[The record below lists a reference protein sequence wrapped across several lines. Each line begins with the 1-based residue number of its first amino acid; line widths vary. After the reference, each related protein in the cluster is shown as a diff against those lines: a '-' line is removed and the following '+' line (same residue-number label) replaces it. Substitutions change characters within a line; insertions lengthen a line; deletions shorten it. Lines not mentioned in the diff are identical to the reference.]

1 MRAAG
6 HAYNLLS
13 SAEENTIH
21 KGVLRILAEVGMEIQ
36 NDELLRLLAEAGAR
50 VDLDAQRA
58 RFPVSLVERFL
69 AEAEKQDWEARQ
81 PRVGGSAG
89 VYHGKFH
96 DPESNELLEWDER
109 RLAYYFKLA
118 SSQKYLSG
126 ASMLGSRLCV
136 SGELEPLYERYHC
149 WKYGAQEGGS
159 IYLDELCPYLYELYE
174 LRAAEQNKPIQE
186 VFHASVYLIPA
197 LKLGRHEAWQVA
209 WFRKHGL
216 RVGIGDMLALGGTSP
231 VTLAGTVTLNL
242 AEQLALRI
250 LNWAL
255 FGEKKLSIGGSMSVI
270 DMRTMIYPYG
280 RPEMALANLM
290 TAQMA
295 RYYGASFSGHAG
307 LSDAK
312 LPSVEAGYQKA
323 LTAIPTLLASGSFWM
338 DAGLLSTDEVCS
350 PVQMILDNEF
360 LSALSHFC
368 REFEVSEES
377 LGLDTILEAGPGGSY
392 MDKEHTARRFRHE
405 HWQPALWS
413 REMLAP
419 WLAGPRKLDVDRAR
433 EQAIELMQKTEME
446 PGLPGTFENDLLNI
460 IDHARQKLFV

>member
-1 MRAAG
+1 MHAAG

-13 SAEENTIH
+13 PAEETTIH
-21 KGVLRILAEVGMEIQ
+21 QGVLRILAEVGMEIQ
-36 NDELLRLLAEAGAR
+36 NDEILHLMAEAGAI
-50 VDLDAQRA
+50 VDFDTLRA
-58 RFPVSLVERFL
+58 RFPVSLVEKFL
-69 AEAEKQDWEARQ
+69 GEAEKQDCEARQ
-81 PRVGGSAG
+81 PQVGGSAG

-96 DPESNELLEWDER
+96 DPESNKLVEWDER
-109 RLAYYFKLA
+109 SLAYYFKLA
-118 SSQKYLSG
+118 SRQKFLSG
-126 ASMLGSRLCV
+126 ASMLGSRLAV
-136 SGELEPLYERYHC
+136 SGELEPLYERYYC

-159 IYLDELCPYLYELYE
+159 VYLDELCPYLYELYE
-174 LRAAEQNKPIQE
+174 LRAAQQGKTIQD

-197 LKLGRHEAWQVA
+197 LKLGRHEAYQVA
-209 WFRKHGL
+209 WFRKRGL
-216 RVGIGDMLALGGTSP
+216 RAGVGDMLALGGTSP

-250 LNWAL
+250 FDWAL

-295 RYYGASFSGHAG
+295 RFYGASYSGHAG

-377 LGLDTILEAGPGGSY
+377 LGLETILEAGPGGSY

-405 HWQPALWS
+405 HWQPEIWS

-419 WLAGPRKLDVDRAR
+419 WLAGPCKLDVDQAR
-433 EQAIELMQKTEME
+433 QQAIELMQKKEMG
-446 PGLPGTFENDLLNI
+446 PGLPVTFENDLLKI
-460 IDHARQKLFV
+460 IDHARQKLVV